1 MDGQSTAEVPKWRT
15 WREGIALIVAGI
27 TFRTCIKVSLVV
39 GTLLSV
45 VNQGQIIL
53 EGEATAA
60 TWVRVVINFVIPYVV
75 ASVGY
80 IAPFRSRPDEISGC
94 SIS

>member
-1 MDGQSTAEVPKWRT
+1 MNGQSTVEVPKWRT
-15 WREGIALIVAGI
+15 WREGIALIAAGVS
-27 TFRTCIKVSLVV
+27 FRTCIKVSLVV

-53 EGEATAA
+53 DGEATAT

-80 IAPFRSRPDEISGC
+80 IAPFRSGPHDISDY
-94 SIS
+94 